1 MADGGMTLSI
11 DEALTQK
18 LRDAAQS
25 AGESLESYARQ
36 ALEAFADD
44 AVDWDEIDRICDAT
58 IANED
63 GLPLETLAPWLDGW
77 GKPDGAPRP
86 R

>member
-1 MADGGMTLSI
+1 MADGGMTLNI
-11 DEALTQK
+11 DEALTQR

-25 AGESLESYARQ
+25 AGQSVEVYARQ

-44 AVDWDEIDRICDAT
+44 AVDWEEIDRICDET
-58 IANED
+58 IAKGD
-63 GLPLETLAPWLDGW
+63 GLSLEAITPWLDGW
-77 GKPDGAPRP
+77 GKTDGAPRP